1 MMKVVFHEDFFRSYT
16 MDPAAA
22 TGRIEAVVKVI
33 RDKVTFVQAVPA
45 SDEDIA
51 AVHTKS
57 HIAEV
62 TREGLYDIAALA
74 AGGAMQAAEI
84 GLKEPSFGL
93 IRPPGHHA
101 SANSAWGFCF
111 FSNMAIA
118 VEKLQRERKIES
130 ALVLDFD
137 LHFGDGT
144 VNILGGKDYV
154 SILNPKASDRGRYVD
169 EIRKF
174 LDSRQVDII
183 GISAGFDH
191 HEDDWGGLLATSDYK
206 KIGRLVRDAAQ
217 KTKGGY
223 FAILEGGYNHQV
235 LGQNVMAL
243 IEGMEA

>member
-33 RDKVTFVQAVPA
+33 RDKVTFVQAIPA
-45 SDEDIA
+45 VDEDIA

-74 AGGAMQAAEI
+74 AGGAIQAAEI
-84 GLKEPSFGL
+84 GLKEPCFGL

-118 VEKLQRERKIES
+118 LEKLSREKKIDS

-169 EIRKF
+169 EIKKF
-174 LDSRQVDII
+174 LESRQVDII

-206 KIGRLVRDAAQ
+206 KIGRLVKEAAQ
-217 KTKGGY
+217 RNKGGY

>member
-1 MMKVVFHEDFFRSYT
+1 MMKVVFHENFYRSYT

-22 TGRIEAVVKVI
+22 TGRIEAIVKVI
-33 RDKVTFVQAVPA
+33 RDKVQFVQAIPA
-45 SDEDIA
+45 TEEDIA
-51 AVHTKS
+51 AVHTQS

-84 GLKEPSFGL
+84 GLKEPCFGL

-111 FSNMAIA
+111 FSNMPIA
-118 VEKLQRERKIES
+118 LERLKREGKIET
-130 ALVLDFD
+130 ALVVDVD

-154 SILNPKASDRGRYVD
+154 SILNPKASDRGRYID
-169 EIRKF
+169 EIKKF

-191 HEDDWGGLLATSDYK
+191 HEEDWGGLLATSDYK
-206 KIGRLVRDAAQ
+206 KIGRLVKETAARN
-217 KTKGGY
+217 KGGY

-235 LGQNVMAL
+235 LGNNVMAL

>member
-1 MMKVVFHEDFFRSYT
+1 
-16 MDPAAA
+16 
-22 TGRIEAVVKVI
+22 
-33 RDKVTFVQAVPA
+33 
-45 SDEDIA
+45 
-51 AVHTKS
+51 
-57 HIAEV
+57 
-62 TREGLYDIAALA
+62 
-74 AGGAMQAAEI
+74 
-84 GLKEPSFGL
+84 
-93 IRPPGHHA
+93 
-101 SANSAWGFCF
+101 
-111 FSNMAIA
+111 MAIA
-118 VEKLQRERKIES
+118 LEKLNREKKINS

-174 LDSRQVDII
+174 LESRQVDII

-206 KIGRLVRDAAQ
+206 KIGRLVKEAAQ
-217 KTKGGY
+217 RNKGGY

>member
-22 TGRIEAVVKVI
+22 TGRIEAVVEVV

-74 AGGAMQAAEI
+74 AGGAIQAAEI

-130 ALVLDFD
+130 AVVLDFD

-217 KTKGGY
+217 KNKGGY

>member
-33 RDKVTFVQAVPA
+33 RDKVTFVQAIPA
-45 SDEDIA
+45 VDEDIA

-74 AGGAMQAAEI
+74 AGGAIQAAEI
-84 GLKEPSFGL
+84 GLKEPCFGL

-118 VEKLQRERKIES
+118 LEKLNREKKIDS

-174 LDSRQVDII
+174 LESRQVDII

-206 KIGRLVRDAAQ
+206 KIGRLVKEAAQ
-217 KTKGGY
+217 RNKGGY